1 MAGFQVAAEARRR
14 SSEMRLKMFS
24 RMYSAVS
31 VTCAYGDSSIVPLA
45 SGTIKGYDG
54 VSRSNREA
62 PVFGPGFSI

>member
-1 MAGFQVAAEARRR
+1 
-14 SSEMRLKMFS
+14 MRLKMFS